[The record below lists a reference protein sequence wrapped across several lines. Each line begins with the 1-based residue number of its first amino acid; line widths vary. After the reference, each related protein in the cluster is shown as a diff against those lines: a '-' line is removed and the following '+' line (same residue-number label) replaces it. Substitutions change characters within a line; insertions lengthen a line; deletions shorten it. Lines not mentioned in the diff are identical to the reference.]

1 MRFNTVLKRPKE
13 ITMLNT
19 AVITRHYLLAAL
31 WTTTDEHG
39 EPFDA
44 TYDIQDI
51 SAETLAEAIE
61 DVTDF
66 VDSNESLLVVS
77 GLSDPQIGHDFWL
90 TRNGHGAGFW
100 DRGLG
105 QVGEALSKA
114 SEPYGEVD
122 LYAGDDGYIYC

>member
-1 MRFNTVLKRPKE
+1 MRPKE

-105 QVGEALSKA
+105 QVGEALSEA
-114 SEPYGEVD
+114 SKPYGEVD
-122 LYAGDDGYIYC
+122 MYAGDDGYIYC

>member
-1 MRFNTVLKRPKE
+1 
-13 ITMLNT
+13 MLNT

-105 QVGEALSKA
+105 QVGEALSEA
-114 SEPYGEVD
+114 SKPYGEVD
-122 LYAGDDGYIYC
+122 MYAGDDGYIYC